1 MFRFIINV
9 IEQGSLYAILSI
21 GVMISYRIVGI
32 ADLSVDGTYPLGAVV
47 SAVVILAG
55 GSPWLALVASLIAG
69 ALAGCV
75 TGLFHVKLKISSLL
89 SGILVMTGLYS
100 INLMIAGGRSNL
112 SLLNETTLFDTTWL
126 SMFENTTF
134 FPFIET
140 MIIPFYRL
148 IVMVLMVL
156 IIKWLVDWLLN
167 TKLGYLL
174 KVTGDNESL
183 VVALGHDVGKVKII
197 ALTLANGLVAL
208 SGGVAASVGRYYDI
222 SLGTGMVV
230 MGLSSVM
237 LGTLLLRKTR
247 VKLTTMV
254 IVGSIVYRL
263 IVAVAIRMGMD
274 PQYMKLITV
283 VIFVIA
289 IVLNNASFSFSINKK
304 GEPHA

>member
-112 SLLNETTLFDTTWL
+112 PLLKEKTLFDTEWL
-126 SMFENTTF
+126 TGLNA
-134 FPFIET
+134 PDFIVKY
-140 MIIPFYRL
+140 YRL
-148 IVMVLMVL
+148 ILLL
-156 IIKWLVDWLLN
+156 IILFAIKLIVDWILS

-174 KVTGDNESL
+174 KV
-183 VVALGHDVGKVKII
+183 
-197 ALTLANGLVAL
+197 
-208 SGGVAASVGRYYDI
+208 
-222 SLGTGMVV
+222 
-230 MGLSSVM
+230 
-237 LGTLLLRKTR
+237 
-247 VKLTTMV
+247 
-254 IVGSIVYRL
+254 
-263 IVAVAIRMGMD
+263 
-274 PQYMKLITV
+274 
-283 VIFVIA
+283 
-289 IVLNNASFSFSINKK
+289 
-304 GEPHA
+304 